1 MKKFA
6 LILVILAGIVFLTGC
21 YCCPTCSPVN
31 QSCSLKITTGDWVW
45 EDLLKNVWGTVYV
58 NGQSTGQDIH
68 YLLKPEVIISNV
80 PCNQTIYVYIVD
92 SCGNQSH
99 TETIYI
105 SPGQNYLYF
114 AYWKNNKDKQNDFH
128 SKCSQ

>member
-6 LILVILAGIVFLTGC
+6 LILVVLAGIIFLTGC
-21 YCCPTCSPVN
+21 CCPTCPPVS

-45 EDLLKNVWGTVYV
+45 EDLLKNVWGTIYI

-68 YLLKPEVIISNV
+68 YLLKPEAIIPNV

-92 SCGNQSH
+92 YCGEESH
-99 TETIYI
+99 VEAIFI
-105 SPGQNYLYF
+105 APGENYLYF
-114 AYWKNNKDKQNDFH
+114 AYWKNKDKQNDFH
-128 SKCSQ
+128 SKCS